1 MRKSLIAGVTA
12 GALVLAGLNAPS
24 ATSQTKPAGTG
35 ITTEDAE
42 VLRNTADAFEK
53 LSAEGNSSSSE
64 EGSSSKTD
72 NKKKNKGPRKPGD
85 PSPGLEGL
93 DHDPENDPLYL
104 DPEKN
109 PLKEVSSSDMFLEW
123 TNDMEEGD
131 GKDFVQAWARNSSVP
146 DTANPV
152 ELWKQ
157 EAQGSAMMS
166 SGFFTGDF
174 AQSSAGSSQATSVLI
189 SVFLGVLVIGS
200 LIELVMRGI
209 RMAQQ

>member
-24 ATSQTKPAGTG
+24 ATSQTKPEGTG
-35 ITTEDAE
+35 ITAEDAE

-53 LSAEGNSSSSE
+53 LSAEGTSSSSE

-72 NKKKNKGPRKPGD
+72 SKKKGPRKPGD

-93 DHDPENDPLYL
+93 NPDPANDPLYI

-123 TNDMEEGD
+123 TDGMEEGE
-131 GKDFVQAWARNSSVP
+131 GKEFVQAWARNSSVP

-189 SVFLGVLVIGS
+189 PVFLGMLVIGS